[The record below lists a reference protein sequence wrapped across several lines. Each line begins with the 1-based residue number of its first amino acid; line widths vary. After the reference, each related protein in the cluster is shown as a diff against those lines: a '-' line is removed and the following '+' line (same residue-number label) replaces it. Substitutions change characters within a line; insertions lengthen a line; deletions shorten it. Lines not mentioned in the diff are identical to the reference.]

1 MVAGA
6 VKEQLVRMEA
16 VVSGSAPSVIEAGTV
31 RGSARRGKL
40 GLPNGFRETER
51 PRRELVA
58 AMVAAWPRVKVA
70 AKVRPTRTVSC
81 A

>member
-6 VKEQLVRMEA
+6 VKEQLVRVEA
-16 VVSGSAPSVIEAGTV
+16 VVSEPAASVIEASTV
-31 RGSARRGKL
+31 RSSTRRGKL